1 MVITNAH
8 RNTGIVVKHGTKLRH
23 CVLMDSGGLAV
34 VRLTEEG
41 FKEWHEL
48 KYDLKEAAKKFLGAG
63 EQFGIT
69 QHAKEELEKIV
80 VS

>member
-1 MVITNAH
+1 
-8 RNTGIVVKHGTKLRH
+8 
-23 CVLMDSGGLAV
+23 MDSGGLAV